1 MTNENMTIRYVLVT
15 GVAGGMGRETAIYLR
30 DLGYQV
36 IGLDLKPTQID
47 GVECVR
53 IDLTNTVAVERLAS
67 KFAKRKLTLY
77 AIVHQAGIY
86 DLDSL
91 VEIDEKRFCRIFDVN
106 LFSVYRLNKAMIP
119 LLSEGSRI
127 IITSSELAPL
137 MPLPFTGLYAI
148 TKTAIER
155 YAFSLRHEL
164 NLKGIYVSVIRPG
177 ATDTG
182 LLGDSQSALDK
193 FVNQTTLY
201 DTNAVRFKQIV
212 DSVENKN
219 IPPLRI
225 AKLVAK
231 ALSAKRPKY
240 VYNINRN
247 ILLRILNV
255 LPHRLQVWII
265 TKILKK

>member
-1 MTNENMTIRYVLVT
+1 MDKTTTTKCVIVT
-15 GVAGGMGRETAIYLR
+15 GVAGGMGRETAMYLR
-30 DLGYQV
+30 DVGYSV
-36 IGLDLKPTQID
+36 IGLDLKPVKIE

-53 IDLTNTVAVERLAS
+53 IDLTDSKAIGRLAT
-67 KFAKRKLTLY
+67 KLRKRDISLY
-77 AIVHQAGIY
+77 AIVHQAGMY

-91 VEIDEKRFCRIFDVN
+91 VEVDEERFRRIFEVN
-106 LFSVYRLNKAMIP
+106 LYSVYLLNRAMIG
-119 LLSEGSRI
+119 LMREGSRVI
-127 IITSSELAPL
+127 VTSSELAPL

-164 NLKGIYVSVIRPG
+164 NLLGIHVSILRPG

-182 LLGDSQSALDK
+182 LLGDSQTALDK
-193 FVNQTTLY
+193 FVGKTTLY
-201 DTNAVRFKQIV
+201 DTNAVRFKAIV

-219 IPPLRI
+219 IHPSRI
-225 AKLVAK
+225 ARLVAK
-231 ALSAKRPKY
+231 ALSAKRPRY

-247 ILLRILNV
+247 ILLRILNI